1 MKPIERILTHPAS
14 SPTFSQLR
22 LSHFLIIRDQLRI
35 VSIVRPLILF
45 LHNYLILNSISF
57 KLPTFLSPNPEN
69 FVHQFHFIF
78 PILKFPRFP
87 SFISSFM
94 HHEESIFGARGS
106 THFDTAE
113 TIHISGMA
121 LLKMLKHGRAGIP
134 LEVVGLLLGRFI
146 DDYTVA
152 VVDVFATPQTGTG
165 TAVEAIDEAF
175 QSTMKQLLAV
185 TQRNEEVIGWYHSH
199 PGFGV
204 WLSNVDINQQM
215 YWEKLNP
222 RCIAIV
228 VDPVQSVRG
237 KVVIGAFRCI
247 GDNPLQMQ
255 QVEEPRETTSFIG
268 HLEKPSLKAL
278 VRGLN
283 RLYYQ
288 MPVAYRMSQFEQDML
303 MSLNR
308 PMWSTGFEISSFVKT
323 DTENAEKVRRMAQC
337 AENYRR
343 GILEEET
350 MTAKELVARH
360 VGKIDPKAYI
370 REKGNEL
377 SESGAIQMI
386 RLHLDAGSF

>member
-1 MKPIERILTHPAS
+1 LLLNKPVPE
-14 SPTFSQLR
+14 SPDIVSKELSHCLFGTDEPDQLSFQFRSPVTFSVMQYPMYMPA
-22 LSHFLIIRDQLRI
+22 
-35 VSIVRPLILF
+35 RP
-45 LHNYLILNSISF
+45 
-57 KLPTFLSPNPEN
+57 T
-69 FVHQFHFIF
+69 
-78 PILKFPRFP
+78 
-87 SFISSFM
+87 
-94 HHEESIFGARGS
+94 A
-106 THFDTAE
+106 HFDTAE
-113 TIHISGMA
+113 TVQVSGMA
-121 LLKMLKHGRAGIP
+121 LLKMLEHGRSGIP

-152 VVDVFATPQTGTG
+152 VVDCFATPQTGTG

-175 QSTMKQLLAV
+175 QAQMKQLL
-185 TQRNEEVIGWYHSH
+185 TLTIRSEEVIGWYHSH

-255 QVEEPRETTSFIG
+255 QVEEPRETTSFVG

-288 MPVAYRMSQFEQDML
+288 LPIAYRMSSFEQEML
-303 MSLNR
+303 MALNR
-308 PMWSTGFEISSFVKT
+308 PAWSTGFETPSFVKR
-323 DTENAEKVRRMAQC
+323 DTEHGDKIKKMAQC

-343 GILEEET
+343 GILEEES
-350 MTAKELVARH
+350 MNQRELVARH
-360 VGKIDPKAYI
+360 VGKIDPQAYMKENAN
-370 REKGNEL
+370 RL
-377 SESGAIQMI
+377 SEDGVIQMM
-386 RLHLDAGSF
+386 RVHLAAGSF

>member
-1 MKPIERILTHPAS
+1 MY
-14 SPTFSQLR
+14 SPP
-22 LSHFLIIRDQLRI
+22 
-35 VSIVRPLILF
+35 RP
-45 LHNYLILNSISF
+45 
-57 KLPTFLSPNPEN
+57 
-69 FVHQFHFIF
+69 V
-78 PILKFPRFP
+78 
-87 SFISSFM
+87 
-94 HHEESIFGARGS
+94 A
-106 THFDTAE
+106 HFDTAE
-113 TIHISGMA
+113 TIHISGIA

-152 VVDVFATPQTGTG
+152 VVDVFATPQAGSG
-165 TAVEAIDEAF
+165 TAVEAVDEAF
-175 QSTMKQLLAV
+175 QASMKQLLQM
-185 TQRNEEVIGWYHSH
+185 TQRKEEVIGWYHSH

-215 YWEKLNP
+215 YWEKLNA

-255 QVEEPRETTSFIG
+255 QLEEPRETTSFIG

-288 MPVAYRMSQFEQDML
+288 MPVAYRMNQYEQDML

-308 PMWSTGFEISSFVKT
+308 PPWSKGFETPSFVSRNRET
-323 DTENAEKVRRMAQC
+323 VEKMRRMAQC
-337 AENYRR
+337 AENYRHA
-343 GILEEET
+343 ILEEEG
-350 MTAKELVARH
+350 MSEKELVARNI
-360 VGKIDPKAYI
+360 GKIDPEAYI
-370 REKGNEL
+370 RENATAL
-377 SESGAIQMI
+377 SEEETIQMV
-386 RLHLDAGSF
+386 RLQLDASSF